1 MLRITKQRAWVVYE
15 LGEKVKFRKK
25 PAFVYARW
33 VENYSL
39 TTKAIGVVES
49 ERSNVTGWLMSP
61 VGSPGNRC
69 VMSNKEMRKR
79 YKPHTSE
86 DRLQKYGEDY
96 FWDVAKQQEMKF
108 ISVPQHRQVVFVT
121 QDIVFPDPWEGNDFT
136 LLAGG
141 VLVDNGDSSVYGIN
155 PVGFWKTHE
164 RVGE

>member
-1 MLRITKQRAWVVYE
+1 MLRITKQHAWVVYE
-15 LGEKVKFRKK
+15 LGEKVQFKRN
-25 PAFVYARW
+25 PTFVYARW

-39 TTKAIGVVES
+39 TTEAIGVV
-49 ERSNVTGWLMSP
+49 SNVTGWLMSP
-61 VGSPGNRC
+61 VVSPGSRC

-79 YKPHTSE
+79 YKPYVNE

-108 ISVPQHRQVVFVT
+108 VSVPQHRQVVFVT
-121 QDIVFPDPWEGNDFT
+121 QDVVFPDPWEGIDFT

-155 PVGFWKTHE
+155 PVEFWKTHE
-164 RVGE
+164 REGE